1 MPARPRE
8 LRPDRSARDRFG
20 AEMRRYREEAGL
32 TLERLGAIVGYSKS
46 VISRVE
52 TADAMMSLDLPPA
65 LDATFQTGGLFEKLY
80 ALAKNEVHPDRY
92 RRRMELER
100 RAVVIEE
107 YGGQMVPGLVQTDD
121 YARALF
127 RVGDPTASHQAIE
140 DLVLTRMGRN
150 QLN

>member
-1 MPARPRE
+1 
-8 LRPDRSARDRFG
+8 
-20 AEMRRYREEAGL
+20 MRRYREEAGL
-32 TLERLGAIVGYSKS
+32 SLERLGAIVGYSKS

-52 TADAMMSLDLPPA
+52 TADAMMAPDLPPA

-107 YGGQMVPGLVQTDD
+107 FGGQVVPGLAQTED
-121 YARALF
+121 YARELF
-127 RVGDPTASHQAIE
+127 RASDLTASPSAIE
-140 DLVLTRMGRN
+140 DKVLTRMGRKD
-150 QLN
+150 LFAGSRGRFSA